1 MDLGVEMGR
10 LHEEFDV
17 PGADPGHTDRG
28 LEAGVDVP
36 AGSADPDWTS
46 WTPYSYP
53 FNLTQQPAISVPS
66 GIVGGLP
73 TAVQFVGARHH
84 DATVL
89 RVASAYEAA
98 QPFPEVAR

>member
-1 MDLGVEMGR
+1 M
-10 LHEEFDV
+10 
-17 PGADPGHTDRG
+17 
-28 LEAGVDVP
+28 P